1 VIVVSNSSPLIGFE
15 QLGKAELLVKLFNK
29 VLIPPAVRQ
38 ETYEVL
44 PLPRWVEERS
54 LSQPLSA
61 LTLRWRLGNGERE
74 AIALALELQADFL
87 LMDDLAGRRVAISL
101 GLKILGTLGILLQA
115 KKEKLIPAIKPL
127 VEQLLAV
134 GFHADEDLV
143 VRVLRSAGED

>member
-1 VIVVSNSSPLIGFE
+1 MIVVSNSSPLISFD

-115 KKEKLIPAIKPL
+115 QKEKLIPAIKPL

>member
-1 VIVVSNSSPLIGFE
+1 VIVVSNSSPLISFD

-115 KKEKLIPAIKPL
+115 QKEKLIPAIKPL